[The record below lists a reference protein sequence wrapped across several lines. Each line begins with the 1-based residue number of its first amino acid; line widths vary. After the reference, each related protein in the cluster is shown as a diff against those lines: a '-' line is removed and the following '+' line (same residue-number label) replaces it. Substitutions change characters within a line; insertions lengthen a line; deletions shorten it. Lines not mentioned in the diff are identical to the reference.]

1 MGKPIMRRRPLL
13 LSAAVGAA
21 TVLGAT
27 GLAAANSGSPSHSDA
42 RPKPT
47 VVLVHGAFAESA
59 SWNGV
64 IDRLERDG
72 YQVIAPA
79 NPLRGLHS
87 DAAYLASV
95 LHSVKGP
102 VVLAGHSYGGS
113 VISEAAAHNHH
124 VKALVY
130 IAAFS
135 PDKGESAGELS
146 GKFPGSTLGP
156 TLNKVPFPKADGT
169 TGTDLYIQP
178 GKFRAQFA
186 ADVSAREA
194 ARMAATQRP
203 IAADAL
209 DETATATAWKAIPS
223 WDLITRQD
231 KNIPAAAQ
239 RFMAERAHSHSTE
252 IDASHSVTVSHPGA
266 VTRIIERAA
275 TTTAR

>member
-1 MGKPIMRRRPLL
+1 MDKSIVRRRPLL
-13 LSAAVGAA
+13 LSAAAIAA
-21 TVLGAT
+21 TAVLGVTGIAT
-27 GLAAANSGSPSHSDA
+27 ANADSGSRTDTT
-42 RPKPT
+42 RKPT

-64 IDRLERDG
+64 IDRLQHDG

-102 VVLAGHSYGGS
+102 IVLAGHSYGGS
-113 VISEAAAHNHH
+113 VISEAAAHNRN

-135 PDKGESAGELS
+135 PDKGESAGGLS

-156 TLNKVPFPKADGT
+156 TLNKVPFPQADST

-203 IAADAL
+203 IAANAL
-209 DETATATAWKAIPS
+209 DETATEAAWKTIPS
-223 WDLITRQD
+223 FDLITRQD
-231 KNIPAAAQ
+231 KNIPPAAQ
-239 RFMAERAHSHSTE
+239 RWMAKRAHSHTTE
-252 IDASHSVTVSHPGA
+252 INASHAVTVSHPGA

-275 TTTAR
+275 ATVH